1 MAMTSTT
8 RTPSCTTPDLLLICA
23 TRDATSQVSLLV
35 VDRQDACAP
44 RWWRRA
50 ERGAPA
56 LYGFVWRSRPGR
68 PDDGDTWTDES
79 TRQATIS
86 CDDERRWRAVVR
98 GRALLYTSTRAGRG
112 SCARRWRAEKGGVR
126 LACEAPGTNC
136 MSTSGHVTWLSIV
149 PLDEYTR
156 PPLVVS

>member
-1 MAMTSTT
+1 MEMTSTT
-8 RTPSCTTPDLLLICA
+8 RAPLCTTPDLLLICA
-23 TRDATSQVSLLV
+23 TREATSQVCLLV
-35 VDRQDACAP
+35 VDRQGACAP
-44 RWWRRA
+44 RWRRLA
-50 ERGAPA
+50 ERAAHPHF
-56 LYGFVWRSRPGR
+56 GFVWRSHTLN
-68 PDDGDTWTDES
+68 DGDTWTDES

-156 PPLVVS
+156 PTLVVS